1 MDKLSYALGISLGQ
15 NMVGSGVKEINFND
29 FLEGLKTVFNN
40 ENPAFDTEE
49 LNQVIKDYFQRIQE
63 EVKAEEKKMRASN
76 LLEAEA
82 FLEKNSKEDGI
93 QVTGSGLQYRVVK
106 SGQGKRPG
114 PHSRVEC
121 HYEGKLADGTVFDS
135 SYKRGKSAT
144 FGLDQVIPGW
154 TEGVQMMEEGAV
166 YEFYCPPALG
176 YGEVGIPG
184 HIPGNSVLIFKVELL
199 RVL

>member
-40 ENPAFDTEE
+40 ETPAFDTEE
-49 LNQVIKDYFQRIQE
+49 LNQILKDYFRKVHE
-63 EVKAEEKKMRASN
+63 ETQAEEKKMRASN

-82 FLEKNSKEDGI
+82 FLEKNSKEEGI

-106 SGQGKRPG
+106 PGQGKRPG

-199 RVL
+199 KVL